1 MIFSLLSPVLTQI
14 KAIPGGE
21 LTQFLLI
28 LTLLSIVFQVALMAI
43 LKILQFIVGKTT
55 TTLDDRIL
63 KAVRPFLPIIA
74 ALTGLWMS
82 IETVAPTI
90 TIINKP
96 ISEAYIIGMLGT
108 AAFLISAIADAV
120 LIWYGIEIR
129 PNKKSIRED
138 EVFPFVRN
146 VVKIGIIVLFLVF
159 ILQRL
164 GFDTTA
170 IITGLG
176 VGGLAV
182 ALALQDTLGNFF
194 GGVHIL
200 VDKPFREEDYVKMDN
215 GIEGVIK
222 QIGWR
227 TTKINTFPTNNLII
241 VPNSKIA
248 NSILENFSYPNEKT
262 GIVQTIGVDYKEDV
276 EQVETI
282 LLDTLLKTAEKTNGI
297 IDKESVW
304 VRFDSFGDFSLNFKY
319 GYLVNDWSNKGSA
332 SRSTNKAIFY
342 AFKENNINIPFP
354 VRTIHN
360 PINITKVEEQKKT
373 KK

>member
-1 MIFSLLSPVLTQI
+1 
-14 KAIPGGE
+14 
-21 LTQFLLI
+21 
-28 LTLLSIVFQVALMAI
+28 
-43 LKILQFIVGKTT
+43 
-55 TTLDDRIL
+55 
-63 KAVRPFLPIIA
+63 
-74 ALTGLWMS
+74 
-82 IETVAPTI
+82 
-90 TIINKP
+90 
-96 ISEAYIIGMLGT
+96 
-108 AAFLISAIADAV
+108 
-120 LIWYGIEIR
+120 
-129 PNKKSIRED
+129 
-138 EVFPFVRN
+138 
-146 VVKIGIIVLFLVF
+146 
-159 ILQRL
+159 
-164 GFDTTA
+164 
-170 IITGLG
+170 
-176 VGGLAV
+176 LAV